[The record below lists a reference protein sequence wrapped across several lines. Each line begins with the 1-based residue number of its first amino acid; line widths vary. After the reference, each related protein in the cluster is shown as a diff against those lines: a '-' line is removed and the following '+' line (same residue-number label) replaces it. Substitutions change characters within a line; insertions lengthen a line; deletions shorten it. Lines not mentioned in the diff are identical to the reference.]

1 MDISS
6 MSLYLIFIIK
16 NITVYSHTFP
26 KYPAG
31 RCGDLFF
38 YVQHADID
46 AAAET
51 LFVAENPVNHA
62 AGAIKYS
69 DVRAAARTGAGDD
82 FVNAVLIDVAG
93 GYIDAAA
100 KIFVIGEK
108 LLCYLSPAVKNS
120 DVRAAARAGAGDD
133 FVNAVLIDVAGG
145 YIDAAAKIFVI
156 GEKLLCYLSPA
167 VKNSDVRAAARAGAG
182 DDFVNAVLIDVAGG
196 YIDAAAKIF
205 VIGEKLLCYLSPAVK
220 NSDVRAAARAG
231 AGDDFVNA
239 VLIDVAGGYIDAAAK
254 IFVIGEKLPAP
265 AAGAVKNSYLRA
277 AARAGAGDDFVNA
290 VFVQIACYYID
301 PAAKTSGVS

>member
-26 KYPAG
+26 KYPGG

-51 LFVAENPVNHA
+51 LFVAEKPVNHA
-62 AGAIKYS
+62 AGAIKH
-69 DVRAAARTGAGDD
+69 
-82 FVNAVLIDVAG
+82 
-93 GYIDAAA
+93 
-100 KIFVIGEK
+100 
-108 LLCYLSPAVKNS
+108 S

-145 YIDAAAKIFVI
+145 YIDSAAKIFVI
-156 GEKLLCYLSPA
+156 GEKLFYYLSPA
-167 VKNSDVRAAARAGAG
+167 VKNADVRAA
-182 DDFVNAVLIDVAGG
+182 
-196 YIDAAAKIF
+196 
-205 VIGEKLLCYLSPAVK
+205 P
-220 NSDVRAAARAG
+220 
-231 AGDDFVNA
+231 
-239 VLIDVAGGYIDAAAK
+239 
-254 IFVIGEKLPAP
+254 P
-265 AAGAVKNSYLRA
+265 AGAVKNSSLRA